1 MCSQGDSNERKNFH
15 DFQYT
20 KEWLTSDEPWDT
32 DDDNS
37 YFSFGTSISSPKL
50 RRAKSKQLNTSGVYS
65 MEDKVKASL
74 ALEGELQAERYS
86 IMVADDTLEHL
97 RGTIRS
103 ASSMVDKG
111 TAIND
116 ELARQE
122 RILSK
127 AENNIAIANY
137 ETDQT
142 IETLKG
148 MKSLRCK
155 LARALWK
162 KKPKERINDFMKET
176 RTFINL
182 DSNLLD
188 EDVGL
193 SAFNKMN
200 SGKVSSLSKDIY
212 GDMKV
217 TQQMQIKAGIEQ
229 LHKALDT
236 VKVQQMNTAS
246 ALDQQERLSVFENQ
260 ISTTNQKIKRQ
271 SKLIGTIIGK

>member
-20 KEWLTSDEPWDT
+20 KEWLTSDETWDT
-32 DDDNS
+32 DDDNQ
-37 YFSFGTSISSPKL
+37 YFSSGTSISSPKL
-50 RRAKSKQLNTSGVYS
+50 RRAKSKQLNTSRVYS
-65 MEDKVKASL
+65 MEEKIKASL
-74 ALEGELQAERYS
+74 TLEGELQAERYS

-148 MKSLRCK
+148 MKSLRGK
-155 LARALWK
+155 LARVMWK
-162 KKPKERINDFMKET
+162 KKPEQRINDYMKGT
-176 RTFINL
+176 RTYNDLNL
-182 DSNLLD
+182 DLLD

-193 SAFNKMN
+193 CALSKMN
-200 SGKVSSLSKDIY
+200 SSKVSNLSKDIS
-212 GDMKV
+212 GDMEV
-217 TQQMQIKAGIEQ
+217 TQQIQIEAGIGQ

-236 VKVQQMNTAS
+236 ITIQQMNTAS

-260 ISTTNQKIKRQ
+260 ISTTNQKINRQ
-271 SKLIGTIIGK
+271 TKLIGTIIGK